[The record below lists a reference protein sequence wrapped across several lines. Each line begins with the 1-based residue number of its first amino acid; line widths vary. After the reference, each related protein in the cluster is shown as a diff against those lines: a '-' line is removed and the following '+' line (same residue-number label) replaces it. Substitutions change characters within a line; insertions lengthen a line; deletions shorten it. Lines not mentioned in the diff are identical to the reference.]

1 MYRFIKASRALSKMM
16 DIDLAA
22 MLRPISSSEVLV
34 DKSGIAKLC
43 DLVGCPSGRLT
54 ENFDLLLE
62 NQQTNPSGWCFRTM
76 EFYDFPETL
85 GNVITPTDELH
96 DFSEGL
102 GFSHQP
108 ETIQFIQ
115 ANPPFG
121 ELRHRVF
128 VGWL

>member
-1 MYRFIKASRALSKMM
+1 
-16 DIDLAA
+16 
-22 MLRPISSSEVLV
+22 
-34 DKSGIAKLC
+34 
-43 DLVGCPSGRLT
+43 
-54 ENFDLLLE
+54 
-62 NQQTNPSGWCFRTM
+62 M

>member
-1 MYRFIKASRALSKMM
+1 MM

-62 NQQTNPSGWCFRTM
+62 NQQTNPSGSCFRTM
-76 EFYDFPETL
+76 ELYDFPETL
-85 GNVITPTDELH
+85 GNVIIPT
-96 DFSEGL
+96 
-102 GFSHQP
+102 
-108 ETIQFIQ
+108 
-115 ANPPFG
+115 
-121 ELRHRVF
+121 
-128 VGWL
+128 W